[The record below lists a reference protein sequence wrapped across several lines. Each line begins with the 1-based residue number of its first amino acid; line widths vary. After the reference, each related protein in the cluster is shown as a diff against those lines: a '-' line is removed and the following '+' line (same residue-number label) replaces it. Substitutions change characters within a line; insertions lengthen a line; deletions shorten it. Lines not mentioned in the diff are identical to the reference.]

1 MAEAESAIL
10 GLVLVAF
17 ALSVTCSPLV
27 ADPGMA
33 TAACNSDVPVLS
45 DEILHVFVWP
55 LGHTVKCGVADVGL
69 VTSVT
74 VTPSMFAPEADSQI
88 AKYAFPPGRTLLLP
102 AKTSTLSHSFTVVE
116 PDAMNAAC
124 WAVWPEPLGEAVA
137 LAELVETVGD
147 GSVIAG
153 DDAEVEDGDGDG
165 DWEGDCAGD
174 WLDEGDWL
182 GDCVED
188 AVGVAVGVMVAV
200 TQGSDPPIT

>member
-1 MAEAESAIL
+1 MIVAEAETAIL
-10 GLVLVAF
+10 GLVLVTF
-17 ALSVTCSPLV
+17 ALSVTCSPSV

-55 LGHTVKCGVADVGL
+55 LGHTVKCAVADVGL

-74 VTPSMFAPEADSQI
+74 VTPSTLAPEADSQI
-88 AKYAFPPGRTLLLP
+88 AKYAFPPGRTLPLP

-124 WAVWPEPLGEAVA
+124 WAEPLDEAVA
-137 LAELVETVGD
+137 LAELVEAVGD

-153 DDAEVEDGDGDG
+153 DDAEVDDGDGDDD
-165 DWEGDCAGD
+165 DWLGVGD
-174 WLDEGDWL
+174 WLD
-182 GDCVED
+182 DCVEGV
-188 AVGVAVGVMVAV
+188 VGVAVGVMVAV
-200 TQGSDPPIT
+200 TQGSDPAIT